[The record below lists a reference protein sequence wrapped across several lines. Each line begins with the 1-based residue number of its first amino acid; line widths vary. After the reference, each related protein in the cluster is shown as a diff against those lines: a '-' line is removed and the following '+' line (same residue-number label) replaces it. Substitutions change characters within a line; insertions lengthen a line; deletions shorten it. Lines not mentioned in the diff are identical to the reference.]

1 MTKDQS
7 GVQNVVKNLIGVIK
21 MHDKNEDAA
30 QAEFCRQWSEQHLKK
45 KIRRIQSM
53 LFSNIKVCLKT
64 AWTEFKAIIKGR

>member
-7 GVQNVVKNLIGVIK
+7 GVQSVVKNLIGVIK

-45 KIRRIQSM
+45 KIRRIQHW
-53 LFSNIKVCLKT
+53 SNIKVCLKT

>member
-45 KIRRIQSM
+45 ENQKDSA
-53 LFSNIKVCLKT
+53 LVKY
-64 AWTEFKAIIKGR
+64 